1 MLTYDLEMLEKK
13 QSVDK
18 YVDIMKKIKVK
29 GFKLSDAFKNTFN
42 GFYRIRNRP
51 AKWYH
56 AFYTLF
62 DELLDDTKHGT
73 KKADFEDILN
83 SLYKSTGQIEPS
95 FSSKLLHTFKPDM
108 PIWDSIILK
117 SLGLE
122 PSQKKDHSKKVKED
136 VKIYNEIC
144 KQFSDHLNDLG
155 VQEALKKFDSKFPQY
170 KGEITETKKLDF
182 ILWSNRTS
190 RYASVLDLSKA
201 KDELDKMKNSKKG
214 VSHSGA

>member
-1 MLTYDLEMLEKK
+1 MLTYDLDMLEKK
-13 QSVDK
+13 RSVND
-18 YVDIMKKIKVK
+18 YADIMKKIEEK
-29 GFKLSDAFKNTFN
+29 GFKLSDDFKKKFN
-42 GFYRIRNRP
+42 GFYRIRNRS

-62 DELLDDTKHGT
+62 DELLNDTKHGT

-83 SLYKSTGQIEPS
+83 SLYKSTGRIEPS

-122 PSQKKDHSKKVKED
+122 PSQKKEPSKKVKED
-136 VKIYNEIC
+136 VKIYNEIA
-144 KQFSDHLNDLG
+144 KQFSDHLNDPG
-155 VQEALKKFDSKFPQY
+155 VQEALKEFDSKFPKY
-170 KGEITETKKLDF
+170 KTISETKKLDF

-190 RYASVLDLSKA
+190 KYASVLDLSKE
-201 KDELDKMKNSKKG
+201 KDELDKMRNSKQG
-214 VSHSGA
+214 GSHSGA